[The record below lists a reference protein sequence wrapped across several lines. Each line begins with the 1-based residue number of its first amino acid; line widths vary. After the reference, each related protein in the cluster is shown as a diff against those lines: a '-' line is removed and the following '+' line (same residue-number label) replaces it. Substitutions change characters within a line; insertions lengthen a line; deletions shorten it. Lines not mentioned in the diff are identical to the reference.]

1 MENNE
6 NDRGFK
12 SLENKIADGYYSTNE
27 NDGQEEVCQ
36 VKFDGDTIWKVKSK
50 LKYGEVTSKIH
61 SGAQLKYFLL
71 DSMINSGIRQL
82 PIAVTFLA
90 PLYKSLKEYIV

>member
-36 VKFDGDTIWKVKSK
+36 VKFDGDTIWKVKAK

-61 SGAQLKYFLL
+61 SGAQLFI
-71 DSMINSGIRQL
+71 DSMINSGILQL
-82 PIAVTFLA
+82 PIAVSNFA

>member
-36 VKFDGDTIWKVKSK
+36 VKFDGDTLWSVKAK
-50 LKYGEVTSKIH
+50 LKYGEVRSSEQDANLALSKRH
-61 SGAQLKYFLL
+61 YLS
-71 DSMINSGIRQL
+71 
-82 PIAVTFLA
+82 
-90 PLYKSLKEYIV
+90 